1 MEINKKLILNLTF
14 SFFVFLTLNLPSI
27 KLIYSSSIFNVI
39 AFLGIF
45 IFGYIRNEIYQHDRP
60 FISHRQLRYV
70 CHFMLLWTMMFLLTW
85 FNGNISIN
93 YFFQYISISL
103 FTYGILVFVK
113 KRDYKYIFIFQIL
126 WGTSLAYVEATIG
139 IVKNTSLGQHYL
151 TSGVAIASTIVIVM
165 GILFSKEINNL
176 IKAIMAPILVVLIS
190 GITSLSG
197 RAPILLSFIVP
208 ATIMGLMV
216 IFEKN
221 KKKKVLM
228 MSAIF
233 FFLTIS
239 FIVLANILPQN
250 TINRL
255 LRVFT
260 EFENEPRYNN
270 YTNSL
275 RLIIENPLGIG
286 LRGYVNYGLNYPHNI
301 FLEVILSGGV
311 FALIPFILLLKTIG
325 ESIVY
330 TVKNKGNG
338 IIYVAL
344 CLYLFMTWNF
354 SFDLTSSYMLFAS
367 MTLLLNHSELTR
379 YSNTYRNHSIEVN
392 KKLSTSK

>member
-1 MEINKKLILNLTF
+1 MGIDKKLILNLTF

-27 KLIYSSSIFNVI
+27 KLIYSTSIFNII

-45 IFGYIRNEIYQHDRP
+45 IFGYIRNEVLQLDYP
-60 FISHRQLRYV
+60 FLSHRQLRYV
-70 CHFMLLWTMMFLLTW
+70 SHFMLLWTLMFMLTW
-85 FNGNISIN
+85 LNGNISIN
-93 YFFQYISISL
+93 HFFQYISVSL
-103 FTYGILVFVK
+103 FTYGILLYVK
-113 KRDYKYIFIFQIL
+113 KKDYKYIFFFQIL

-165 GILFSKEINNL
+165 GILFSKEIN
-176 IKAIMAPILVVLIS
+176 IFMKTIMVPILVVLIS
-190 GITSLSG
+190 GIMSLSG
-197 RAPILLSFIVP
+197 RAPILLSVIVP
-208 ATIMGLMV
+208 VTIMGLMV

-221 KKKKVLM
+221 KKKKFIML
-228 MSAIF
+228 SAIL
-233 FFLTIS
+233 FFLIIS
-239 FIVLANILPQN
+239 FTVLVNNLPQN

-255 LRVFT
+255 VRVFT

-275 RLIIENPLGIG
+275 RLIRENPLGIG

-301 FLEVILSGGV
+301 FLEVILSGGI
-311 FALIPFILLLKTIG
+311 FALIPFVLLLKTIG

-330 TVKNKGNG
+330 TVKRKGNG
-338 IIYVAL
+338 VMYVSL
-344 CLYLFMTWNF
+344 CMYLFMTWNF
-354 SFDLTSSYMLFAS
+354 SFDLSSSYMLFTS

-379 YSNTYRNHSIEVN
+379 YSNAYKNHSIEVEKN
-392 KKLSTSK
+392 ISKTN